1 MKKSGFIILAICL
14 LGLAYLLLSKGDR
27 NQLNSS
33 STASSN
39 SSSGEVNQQGQ
50 SGSNESAVNEAGVE
64 SSVELTE
71 LSVDQKTAFQTARQ
85 ASIKGK
91 FNVAREELHTLLV
104 EKPELV
110 RQVITD
116 NGFRKFRETDDFRKL
131 LLILDKDP
139 HQELGLPPI
148 HLE

>member
-27 NQLNSS
+27 NQPISS
-33 STASSN
+33 STDSSN
-39 SSSGEVNQQGQ
+39 SSSGEVRQQPDGVE
-50 SGSNESAVNEAGVE
+50 GSVVNGPGVE

-71 LSVDQKTAFQTARQ
+71 LSVQQKTAYETARQ

-110 RQVITD
+110 EQVVTD

-131 LLILDKDP
+131 LLILDRDP